1 MQSTNILY
9 VVGHKNPDA
18 DAIASAVGYA
28 WLLRERDGEE
38 AEATRAGPINPQT
51 DWALKKLGLKAPHLL
66 TDASPQFE
74 SVTRR
79 LDSTTP
85 DRPLREA
92 WAITSRTDGVAP
104 VINEDGTP
112 YGIISGWS
120 LFHFFT
126 RAIGNPGSDQAGKT
140 IGQILDV
147 PCREA
152 CDTDVAHF
160 RKNDRIKSAINQ
172 LLRDERSDFWIV
184 VDEQGHYVGI
194 CRQRDLLNPPR
205 LRLVLV
211 DHNEAAQSVES
222 LEEADLIE
230 VIDHHRLGNPSTRIP
245 IRFSVDVVGSTST
258 IISERIEVAGLSAP
272 PPIAGL
278 LLAGLV
284 SDTLMLRSPTSTARD
299 EMAVKRLSR
308 WAFTAN
314 SPLAGEDYESFAQ
327 DLLKAGAGLSARS
340 PQEIVQNDLKFYAAG
355 EKRFAIA
362 QAEVTDLVQL
372 AEHRQALTEALEG
385 IRQREGLAFAIL
397 MVTDI
402 VRGSSR
408 LLTAGETEMLKSLP
422 YPMQEDGI
430 RQARGVVSRKKQL
443 LPLVLG
449 LVEGDA

>member
-1 MQSTNILY
+1 MPATKPTY
-9 VVGHKNPDA
+9 VVGHKNPDT

-38 AEATRAGPINPQT
+38 AEAARAGPINPQT
-51 DWALKKLGLKAPHLL
+51 DWVLTKLDMKAPRLL

-85 DRPLREA
+85 DTPLSEA

-104 VINEDGTP
+104 VIHEDGTP
-112 YGIISGWS
+112 YGIITGWS
-120 LFHFFT
+120 LFHYFS
-126 RAIGNPGSDQAGKT
+126 RMIGDPNSGHGAKSIDE
-140 IGQILDV
+140 ILAV

-152 CDTDVAHF
+152 CDTNVAHF
-160 RKNDRIKSAINQ
+160 RRSDRIKSAINQ

-184 VDEQGHYVGI
+184 VDEAGHYVGM

-222 LEEADLIE
+222 IEEADLVE
-230 VIDHHRLGNPSTRIP
+230 VLDHHRLGNPSTRIP
-245 IRFSVDVVGSTST
+245 IRFTVDVVGSTST
-258 IISERIEVAGLSAP
+258 LVSERIEGAGLSAP
-272 PPIAGL
+272 PAIAGL
-278 LLAGLV
+278 LLAGLI
-284 SDTLMLRSPTSTARD
+284 SDTLMLRSPTTTPRD
-299 EMAVKRLSR
+299 EAAVQRLSR
-308 WAFTAN
+308 WAFAAN
-314 SPLAGEDYESFAQ
+314 GPLASETLDTFSQG
-327 DLLKAGAGLSARS
+327 LLEAGAGLSARH
-340 PQEIVQNDLKFYAAG
+340 PEEIVQSDLKFYQSG
-355 EKRFAIA
+355 DTRFAIA

-372 AEHRQALTEALEG
+372 GDHAKELNDELSAMCR
-385 IRQREGLAFAIL
+385 REGLAFAIL

-408 LLTAGETEMLKSLP
+408 LLTAGNPDLLKGLP
-422 YPMQEDGI
+422 FPTLEDGF

-449 LVEGDA
+449 LVEGE